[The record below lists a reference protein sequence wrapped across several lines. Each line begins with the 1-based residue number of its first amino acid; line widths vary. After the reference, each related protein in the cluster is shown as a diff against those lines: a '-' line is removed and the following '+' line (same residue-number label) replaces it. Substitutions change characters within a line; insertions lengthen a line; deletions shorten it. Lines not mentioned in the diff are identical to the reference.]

1 MRLEIFGDIH
11 ACSEMSFICHMA
23 YNSLCQ
29 KNGFLFLFLFLELVL
44 KSVCSNKSFQWT
56 LANCYFEQ
64 SFAFISFKS
73 LTEIS

>member
-29 KNGFLFLFLFLELVL
+29 INGFFIFILRT
-44 KSVCSNKSFQWT
+44 SVKKVYAAINRSNG
-56 LANCYFEQ
+56 L
-64 SFAFISFKS
+64 
-73 LTEIS
+73 